1 MYKELD
7 NVADIEIKILD
18 LIRHTVNMDQERV
31 VRTIFESKP
40 VGGRRMGRP
49 RQRRLEDARKEIG
62 ETKVK
67 IWRQKAVNR
76 ADWMPVIK
84 EAKAKALRGPQGQK
98 VST

>member
-7 NVADIEIKILD
+7 IVSDTEIKILD
-18 LIRHTVNMDQERV
+18 LVRHTVNMDHERV
-31 VRTIFESKP
+31 VIRTIFESKP

-49 RQRRLEDARKEIG
+49 RLGWLEDARKEIR

-76 ADWMPVIK
+76 ADWTSVIN
-84 EAKAKALRGPQGQK
+84 EGKAKTLRGP
-98 VST
+98 